1 MAGGR
6 GTRLNK
12 GEKPLLRLL
21 GKPLITY
28 SIDVLKKTSLIN
40 QFFIITSPNT
50 PGTAKWLAKHYPEIT
65 VIKTPG
71 EGYVPD
77 MVNAVKKSGVRGA
90 LLVIMSD
97 LPLITSALIEQ
108 IIHIYKEKGTD
119 ALSVHLPIDLCK
131 KFGERPDTVFHKDG
145 KLIVPVGI
153 NILNVDKIDS
163 EQEDYNYLL
172 DETNMILNVNTIEDY
187 YICKEILNQKRSTIN
202 ATSHQLKRKKL
213 P

>member
-1 MAGGR
+1 MDAFIMAGGR

-40 QFFIITSPNT
+40 QFFIITSSNT
-50 PGTAKWLAKHYPEIT
+50 PGTTNWLAKYYPEIP

-77 MVNAVKKSGVRGA
+77 MVNAVKKSGVKGA

-97 LPLITSALIEQ
+97 LPLITPTLIER

-119 ALSVHLPIDLCK
+119 ALSVHLPIDICK
-131 KFGERPDTVFHKDG
+131 KFGQRPDTVFHKDCE
-145 KLIVPVGI
+145 LIVPVGI

-187 YICKEILNQKRSTIN
+187 YICKEILNQKGV
-202 ATSHQLKRKKL
+202 Q
-213 P
+213 

>member
-1 MAGGR
+1 MDAFIMAGGR

-21 GKPLITY
+21 GKPMITY

-40 QFFIITSPNT
+40 QIFIITSPNT
-50 PGTAKWLAKHYPEIT
+50 PETAKWLAEHYPEIP

-77 MVNAVKKSGVRGA
+77 MINAVKKSGVNKT

-97 LPLITSALIEQ
+97 LPLITQALIER

-119 ALSVHLPIDLCK
+119 ALSVHLPIDICK
-131 KFGERPDTVFHKDG
+131 KFGQRPDTVFHKDCE
-145 KLIVPVGI
+145 LIVPVGI

-187 YICKEILNQKRSTIN
+187 YICKEILNQKGV
-202 ATSHQLKRKKL
+202 Q
-213 P
+213 